1 MRLPS
6 FAYNAPNSLGE
17 ALKIKEEQGNA
28 ASVLA
33 GGTGLLV
40 NLKHRLLQPASVISL
55 KNIKELRGIEVKN
68 DSLIVRAGTSLMDTA
83 RHEAVREYFPLLV
96 RAIESIG
103 AVGIQGFRGTIG
115 GNMCLQPRC
124 IFYNQSAFWRSGKGL
139 CNRTGGKECL
149 ALEGSSQ
156 SCQSIC
162 SGDTVPALTA
172 LSAQVV
178 VAGSSGSRSFPITE
192 FFTGKGESPFLL
204 LPNEILTEIRLPL
217 PWARG
222 TWSFQRISMRAAVDF
237 PLVNAAATAIM
248 QAGRVETVRLVLCA
262 VGPGPVLLKEA
273 EGMMKGRIPDQEM
286 ADHAAGIARRS
297 AEGMIVDNAAVSRE
311 YRIKMAGTVVKRAVK
326 EILGLS

>member
-6 FAYNAPNSLGE
+6 FEYSAPSSLCE
-17 ALKIKEEQGNA
+17 ALKIKEEQGIG

-40 NLKHRLLQPASVISL
+40 NLKHRLLQPTTVISL
-55 KNIKELRGIEVKN
+55 KNIRELRGIEVRN
-68 DSLIVRAGTSLMDTA
+68 DLLIIRAGTSLMDTA
-83 RHEAVREYFPLLV
+83 RNDAVRKHFPLLV

-115 GNMCLQPRC
+115 GNICLQPRC

-149 ALEGSSQ
+149 AQEGAQ

-172 LSAQVV
+172 VTAQLL
-178 VAGSSGSRSFPITE
+178 VAESSGTRLLPITE
-192 FFTGKGESPFLL
+192 FFTGKGESPFNL
-204 LPNEILTEIRLPL
+204 LPNEVLTEIRLPL
-217 PWARG
+217 PWGSG

-237 PLVNAAATAIM
+237 PLVNAAATAVM
-248 QAGRVETVRLVLCA
+248 QGRKVESVRLVLA
-262 VGPGPVLLKEA
+262 AAGPAPVALKEA
-273 EGMMKGRIPDQEM
+273 EGLMRGQVPDPEM
-286 ADHAAGIARRS
+286 VEQAGMIARRS
-297 AEGMIVDNAAVSRE
+297 AEGIVVDNSSVSRD
-311 YRIKMAGTVVKRAVK
+311 YRIKMAGTVIKRAVK
-326 EILGLS
+326 EILGLP